1 MIKILFSTGQFLV
14 NACKQ
19 DWYSL
24 ILQLGKN
31 MQMDRNASTEGK
43 DTELLSK
50 FKELFEEITE
60 FSSYKIRNSLY
71 VSTLQNKKSYLY
83 SIGNSL

>member
-24 ILQLGKN
+24 ILQLGKKN
-31 MQMDRNASTEGK
+31 MQMDRNTSTEGK
-43 DTELLSK
+43 DTNNLSISK
-50 FKELFEEITE
+50 FA
-60 FSSYKIRNSLY
+60 Y
-71 VSTLQNKKSYLY
+71 
-83 SIGNSL
+83 

>member
-31 MQMDRNASTEGK
+31 MQMDRNTSTEGK
-43 DTELLSK
+43 DTELLSNLK
-50 FKELFEEITE
+50 GLFGKKIE
-60 FSSYKIRNSLY
+60 FSSYKICNALY
-71 VSTLQNKKSYLY
+71 ISTLQKKEKLP
-83 SIGNSL
+83 IQHWQ

>member
-1 MIKILFSTGQFLV
+1 
-14 NACKQ
+14 
-19 DWYSL
+19 
-24 ILQLGKN
+24 
-31 MQMDRNASTEGK
+31 MDRNTSTEGK

-71 VSTLQNKKSYLY
+71 VSALQNKKSYLY

>member
-1 MIKILFSTGQFLV
+1 
-14 NACKQ
+14 
-19 DWYSL
+19 
-24 ILQLGKN
+24 

-43 DTELLSK
+43 DRELLSK

-60 FSSYKIRNSLY
+60 FSSYKIRNSFY
-71 VSTLQNKKSYLY
+71 ISTLQNKKSYLY

>member
-1 MIKILFSTGQFLV
+1 
-14 NACKQ
+14 
-19 DWYSL
+19 
-24 ILQLGKN
+24 
-31 MQMDRNASTEGK
+31 MQMDRNTSTESK

-60 FSSYKIRNSLY
+60 FSSYKIRNSFY
-71 VSTLQNKKSYLY
+71 ISTLQNKKSYLY

>member
-1 MIKILFSTGQFLV
+1 MLSTGQFLV

>member
-1 MIKILFSTGQFLV
+1 MLSTGQFLV

-71 VSTLQNKKSYLY
+71 VSTLQLM
-83 SIGNSL
+83 ISLL

>member
-31 MQMDRNASTEGK
+31 MQMDRNTSTEGK

-60 FSSYKIRNSLY
+60 FSSYKIRNSFY
-71 VSTLQNKKSYLY
+71 ISTL
-83 SIGNSL
+83 

>member
-24 ILQLGKN
+24 ILQLGKKYAN
-31 MQMDRNASTEGK
+31 GQKYQTEGK

>member
-1 MIKILFSTGQFLV
+1 M
-14 NACKQ
+14 
-19 DWYSL
+19 
-24 ILQLGKN
+24 QLGKN
-31 MQMDRNASTEGK
+31 MQMDRNTSTEDK

-71 VSTLQNKKSYLY
+71 INTLQNKKSYLY
-83 SIGNSL
+83 DIGNSLWQ

>member
-1 MIKILFSTGQFLV
+1 
-14 NACKQ
+14 
-19 DWYSL
+19 
-24 ILQLGKN
+24 
-31 MQMDRNASTEGK
+31 MQMDRNTSTESK

-71 VSTLQNKKSYLY
+71 ISALQNKKSYLY

>member
-24 ILQLGKN
+24 ILQLGKKICKWTGIPV
-31 MQMDRNASTEGK
+31 QRA
-43 DTELLSK
+43 
-50 FKELFEEITE
+50 
-60 FSSYKIRNSLY
+60 KIRIIYQLANLPISRKIFSLHLPFT
-71 VSTLQNKKSYLY
+71 SDIGTIQEERTMSEKISKNK
-83 SIGNSL
+83 

>member
-24 ILQLGKN
+24 ILQLGKKYAN
-31 MQMDRNASTEGK
+31 GQKSTESK

-60 FSSYKIRNSLY
+60 FSSFKICNALCI
-71 VSTLQNKKSYLY
+71 STL
-83 SIGNSL
+83 

>member
-24 ILQLGKN
+24 ILQLGKKN
-31 MQMDRNASTEGK
+31 MQMDRNTSTEGK
-43 DTELLSK
+43 DTINNWIIPFLSVGK
-50 FKELFEEITE
+50 RGFKSNFDMERT
-60 FSSYKIRNSLY
+60 SN
-71 VSTLQNKKSYLY
+71 
-83 SIGNSL
+83 

>member
-1 MIKILFSTGQFLV
+1 MLSTGQFLV

-24 ILQLGKN
+24 ILQLGKKYAN
-31 MQMDRNASTEGK
+31 GQKYQTEGK

-60 FSSYKIRNSLY
+60 FSSYKIHNSLY
-71 VSTLQNKKSYLY
+71 ISTLQNKKSYLY
-83 SIGNSL
+83 DIGNSL

>member
-1 MIKILFSTGQFLV
+1 
-14 NACKQ
+14 
-19 DWYSL
+19 
-24 ILQLGKN
+24 
-31 MQMDRNASTEGK
+31 MDRNTSTEDK

-71 VSTLQNKKSYLY
+71 INTLQNKKSYLY
-83 SIGNSL
+83 DIGNSL